1 MAWGTKLTD
10 GDIRNPNE
18 VPSGSL
24 ISSEVAIKGNLDAK
38 GDVHLNGEV
47 QGEVICDFFSLG
59 ETGCLKGD
67 VTAQRAR
74 IAGRI
79 EGTISATEIVLKKSA
94 RVTGDIL
101 YDSLSVE
108 GGALVDGKL
117 SAKNGARK
125 DLKLVASGAD

>member
-74 IAGRI
+74 IAVRI
-79 EGTISATEIVLKKSA
+79 EGTI
-94 RVTGDIL
+94 
-101 YDSLSVE
+101 
-108 GGALVDGKL
+108 
-117 SAKNGARK
+117 
-125 DLKLVASGAD
+125 

>member
-1 MAWGTKLTD
+1 M
-10 GDIRNPNE
+10 
-18 VPSGSL
+18 
-24 ISSEVAIKGNLDAK
+24 
-38 GDVHLNGEV
+38 
-47 QGEVICDFFSLG
+47 
-59 ETGCLKGD
+59 
-67 VTAQRAR
+67 TAQRAR

-79 EGTISATEIVLKKSA
+79 EGTISATEIVLEKSA

>member
-1 MAWGTKLTD
+1 MAWGAKLTD
-10 GDIRNPNE
+10 NDIRSPNE
-18 VPSGSL
+18 AVSGSM

-47 QGEVICDFFSLG
+47 QGEGICDFFSRG
-59 ETGCLKGD
+59 ESGCLKGD

-74 IAGRI
+74 IAGKI
-79 EGTISATEIVLKKSA
+79 EGTISATEIVLEKSA
-94 RVTGDIL
+94 RVTGDVL

-117 SAKNGARK
+117 SPKSSARK

>member
-10 GDIRNPNE
+10 SDIRSPNE
-18 VPSGSL
+18 SQSGSL

-38 GDVHLNGEV
+38 GDVHLSGEV

-59 ETGCLKGD
+59 ESGCLKGD

-79 EGTISATEIVLKKSA
+79 EGTISATEIVLANSA

-117 SAKNGARK
+117 SPKNGARK

>member
-67 VTAQRAR
+67 VTAQRER

-79 EGTISATEIVLKKSA
+79 EGTISATEIVLEKSA

-117 SAKNGARK
+117 SPKNGARK

>member
-1 MAWGTKLTD
+1 MAWGTKMMD
-10 GDIRNPNE
+10 NDVRSPNE
-18 VPSGSL
+18 SLSGSL

-47 QGEVICDFFSLG
+47 QGEVICEYFSLG
-59 ETGCLKGD
+59 ESGSLKGN

-79 EGTISATEIVLKKSA
+79 EGTVSAAEIVLEKSA
-94 RVTGDIL
+94 RVTGDVV

-108 GGALVDGKL
+108 GGALIEGKL
-117 SAKNGARK
+117 APKSGSRK